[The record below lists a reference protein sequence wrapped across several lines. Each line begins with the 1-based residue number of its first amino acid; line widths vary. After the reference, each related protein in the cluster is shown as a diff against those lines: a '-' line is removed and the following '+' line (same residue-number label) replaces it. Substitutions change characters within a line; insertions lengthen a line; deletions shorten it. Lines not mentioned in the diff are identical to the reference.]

1 MAPVGSLR
9 RSVAPKRVIVWP
21 TNQIAS
27 ARLDRFAGGSKAA
40 AVLDGKDLEKQN
52 GVNSVIKGRRHVDAC
67 TELLP
72 EAPVRVSLGLNSWNN
87 SMLDSYVGYAEI
99 TQEVMARQKPDH
111 LPRLRLWIEGIETS
125 NQASVG
131 EVSAI
136 LLRGAGR

>member
-27 ARLDRFAGGSKAA
+27 ARSDRFAGGSEAA

-72 EAPVRVSLGLNSWNN
+72 EAPVRVSLGLSAVYI
-87 SMLDSYVGYAEI
+87 S
-99 TQEVMARQKPDH
+99 
-111 LPRLRLWIEGIETS
+111 RLYS
-125 NQASVG
+125 FVCKA
-131 EVSAI
+131 
-136 LLRGAGR
+136 